1 MRTII
6 DETGNHTEMD
16 TLETYQARVCAAIKT
31 EAAWRIAH
39 LEGMEGDFRPA
50 RWRVHRAEQRAA
62 LGDPTERD
70 ALYAAIEAVRQTS
83 DACEAAV
90 MAITAA
96 RDAWNFDV
104 VSAFDAP

>member
-6 DETGNHTEMD
+6 DDTGNHTEMD
-16 TLETYQARVCAAIKT
+16 TLEAYQARVCAAIKI

-50 RWRVHRAEQRAA
+50 RWKVHRAEQRAS

-70 ALYAAIEAVRQTS
+70 DLYTKIEAIRQKS

-90 MAITAA
+90 MAITDA
-96 RDAWNFDV
+96 REAWGFDV